1 MNASF
6 RIGYGEDAH
15 ALAPGRTLVIGGVTI
30 HGSPVGTVAH
40 SDGDVLLHALSDALL
55 AAFAMGDIGQYF
67 PPSNPNYRGLDSR
80 VILQTVHQLVADQT
94 APFDIVNIAAVVV
107 LDQPRLGPTRRDIQR
122 QVAGELGADASRVG
136 VTFKTSEGMAPDFI
150 QARVTVLLQTF
161 EPGDPEAEEAS
172 MPFGH

>member
-1 MNASF
+1 MDGL

-15 ALAPGRTLVIGGVTI
+15 ALAPGRSLVIGAVKI
-30 HGSPVGTVAH
+30 DSSPVGTVAH

-55 AAFAMGDIGQYF
+55 AAYAMGDIGQYF

-80 VILQTVHQLVADQT
+80 VILQTVLQRLADQVGRYR
-94 APFDIVNIAAVVV
+94 IVNLSAVVV

-122 QVAGELGADASRVG
+122 QLAGELGIDASRVG

-150 QARVTVLLQTF
+150 QARATVLLET
-161 EPGDPEAEEAS
+161 E
-172 MPFGH
+172 

>member
-1 MNASF
+1 MNGF

-15 ALAPGRTLVIGGVTI
+15 ALAPGRRLVIGAVAI
-30 HGSPVGTVAH
+30 DSSPVGTVAH

-55 AAFAMGDIGQYF
+55 AAYAMGDIGQYF

-80 VILQTVHQLVADQT
+80 VILQTVLQRLADQVGE
-94 APFDIVNIAAVVV
+94 FRILNLSAVVV

-122 QVAGELGADASRVG
+122 QVAGELGIDVSRVG

-150 QARVTVLLQTF
+150 QARATVLLHT
-161 EPGDPEAEEAS
+161 E
-172 MPFGH
+172 

>member
-1 MNASF
+1 MDSY

-15 ALAPGRTLVIGGVTI
+15 ALAPGRPLVIGALTI
-30 HGSPVGTVAH
+30 DGSPVGTVAH

-80 VILQTVHQLVADQT
+80 VILQTVLQRVADQVG
-94 APFDIVNIAAVVV
+94 AYRIVNLSAVVV

-122 QVAGELGADASRVG
+122 QLAGELGIDASRVG

-150 QARVTVLLQTF
+150 QSRVTVLLQT
-161 EPGDPEAEEAS
+161 E
-172 MPFGH
+172 

>member
-1 MNASF
+1 MNGL

-15 ALAPGRTLVIGGVTI
+15 ALAPGRSLVIGAVEIT
-30 HGSPVGTVAH
+30 GSPVGTVAH

-80 VILQTVHQLVADQT
+80 VILQTVLQRLSDQVGT
-94 APFDIVNIAAVVV
+94 YRIVNLSAVVV

-122 QVAGELGADASRVG
+122 QVAGELGIDASRVG

-150 QARVTVLLQTF
+150 QARATVLL
-161 EPGDPEAEEAS
+161 EME
-172 MPFGH
+172 

>member
-1 MNASF
+1 MNGL

-15 ALAPGRTLVIGGVTI
+15 ALAPGRALVIGAVRI
-30 HGSPVGTVAH
+30 DGSPVGTVAH

-80 VILQTVHQLVADQT
+80 VILQTVLQRLADQVGGYRL
-94 APFDIVNIAAVVV
+94 VNLSAVVV

-122 QVAGELGADASRVG
+122 QLAGELGIDASRVG

-150 QARVTVLLQTF
+150 QARATVLL
-161 EPGDPEAEEAS
+161 EVE
-172 MPFGH
+172 

>member
-1 MNASF
+1 MDPY

-15 ALAPGRTLVIGGVTI
+15 ALAPGRSLVIGAVRI
-30 HGSPVGTVAH
+30 DGSPVGTVAH

-80 VILQTVHQLVADQT
+80 VILQTVLERVADQ
-94 APFDIVNIAAVVV
+94 AGACRIVNLSAVVV

-122 QVAGELGADASRVG
+122 QLAGELGIDAARVG
-136 VTFKTSEGMAPDFI
+136 LTFKTSEGMAPDFI
-150 QARVTVLLQTF
+150 QARVTVLLKT
-161 EPGDPEAEEAS
+161 E
-172 MPFGH
+172 

>member
-1 MNASF
+1 MNGL

-15 ALAPGRTLVIGGVTI
+15 ALAPGRALVIGALASD
-30 HGSPVGTVAH
+30 GSPVGTVAH

-80 VILQTVHQLVADQT
+80 VILQTVLQRLADQVGGYHL
-94 APFDIVNIAAVVV
+94 VNLSAVVV

-122 QVAGELGADASRVG
+122 QLAGELGIDASRVG

-150 QARVTVLLQTF
+150 QARVTVLL
-161 EPGDPEAEEAS
+161 EVE
-172 MPFGH
+172 

>member
-1 MNASF
+1 VNGF

-15 ALAPGRTLVIGGVTI
+15 ALAPGRRLVIDS
-30 HGSPVGTVAH
+30 SPVGTVAH

-55 AAFAMGDIGQYF
+55 AAYAMGDIGQYF

-80 VILQTVHQLVADQT
+80 VILQTVLQRLADQVGE
-94 APFDIVNIAAVVV
+94 FRILNLSAVVV

-122 QVAGELGADASRVG
+122 QVAGELGIDVSRVG

-150 QARVTVLLQTF
+150 QARATVLLHT
-161 EPGDPEAEEAS
+161 E
-172 MPFGH
+172 